1 MYGKQFSLLATAGDL
16 MQIDA
21 ALQSRSDVLLVDF
34 DPKTGVFSPVL
45 TSGMPPL
52 PQYWSRV
59 IARLPNPVLVPD
71 WHGPTKAQVNIDVSD
86 VIEYWRPVHLDGELL
101 RGRLYYRRG
110 RGDAPDKDFCRWADR
125 TMAAVKRGLSYD
137 ARLLSYVGAEAR
149 TLIAEGKVKPY

>member
-16 MQIDA
+16 MRIDT

-34 DPKTGVFSPVL
+34 DPKTAAFSPILAPVIPAL
-45 TSGMPPL
+45 PL
-52 PQYWSRV
+52 YWDRV
-59 IARLPNPVLVPD
+59 IARLPYPVLVPD

-86 VIEYWRPVHLDGELL
+86 VIEYWRPVHVDGEL
-101 RGRLYYRRG
+101 RSGRLYYRRG

-137 ARLLSYVGAEAR
+137 ARLLSYVGVEAR